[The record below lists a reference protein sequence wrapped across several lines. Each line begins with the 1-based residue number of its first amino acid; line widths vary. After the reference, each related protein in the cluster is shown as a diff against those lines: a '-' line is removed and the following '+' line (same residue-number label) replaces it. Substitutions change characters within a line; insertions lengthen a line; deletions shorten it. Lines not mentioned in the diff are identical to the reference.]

1 MRVNPESGAEGPK
14 HRIEGEKP
22 GRKGNRVAAETRVA
36 SNALRASQA
45 KVSISRAPEGRER
58 AHYSV
63 QDPTRNAVASRCKTI
78 VARATGH
85 PRGHTPTSLSGRTVR
100 AS

>member
-22 GRKGNRVAAETRVA
+22 SRKGNRVATETRVA

-45 KVSISRAPEGRER
+45 KVATSRAPEGRQR

-63 QDPTRNAVASRCKTI
+63 GDPTRIASRCKTI
-78 VARATGH
+78 VARVTGN
-85 PRGHTPTSLSGRTVR
+85 PRGHTSNSLSGRTARV
-100 AS
+100 A